1 MPKWS
6 IETIPSHATLE
17 TRKIL
22 KLLPRIHASLAELK
36 GVAASIP
43 SQSILINTLALQEAR
58 DSSAIE
64 NIITTQDALFK
75 AELNLKSF
83 GDLAA
88 KEVQNYNR
96 ALQKG
101 VALVKSRGL
110 ITNSIILEIQEEIE
124 RNNAGFRKVPGTELK
139 NAVTG
144 ATIYTP
150 PQDYDT
156 IMRLMGDLQDYIN
169 DDEINDYDP
178 LVKMAVIHYQFESI
192 HPFYDGN
199 GRTGRIINILY
210 LIMRGLLSLP
220 ILYHSS
226 YIITNKNEYYRLFQE
241 VREQNKWEDWILF
254 MVKGIGETAIQ
265 TINKINSI
273 RELMRRMK
281 VDVRNQNKFYSQD
294 LMNTLFQ
301 HPYTKIEFVMRDLQV
316 SRLTAA
322 NYLNTLA
329 SQGYLRKDKLG
340 KSNYYVNEKLMEI
353 LNKN

>member
-1 MPKWS
+1 MPTWS
-6 IETIPSHATLE
+6 IESIPNHATLE

-22 KLLPRIHASLAELK
+22 KILPQVHASLAELK

-43 SQSILINTLALQEAR
+43 SQSILMNTLALQEAR

-75 AELNLKSF
+75 AELDLKSF

-101 VALVKSRGL
+101 VSLVKSRGL
-110 ITNSIILEIQEEIE
+110 ITNSTIIDIQEEIE
-124 RNNAGFRKVPGTELK
+124 RNNAGFRRVPGTELK
-139 NAVTG
+139 NAITG

-156 IMRLMGDLQDYIN
+156 IMRLMADLQNYIN

-178 LVKMAVIHYQFESI
+178 LVKMAIIHYQFESI

-210 LIMRGLLSLP
+210 LIMRGLLNLP

-226 YIITNKNEYYRLFQE
+226 YIINYKSEYYRLFQE
-241 VREQNKWEDWILF
+241 VREQNQWENWILF
-254 MVKGIGETAIQ
+254 MVRGVGETAIR
-265 TINKINSI
+265 TIEKINAI
-273 RELMRRMK
+273 RNLMRQMK
-281 VDVRNQNKFYSQD
+281 SEIRKENKFYSQD
-294 LMNTLFQ
+294 LLNTLFQ
-301 HPYTKIEFVMRDLQV
+301 HPYTKIEFVMRDLHV

-329 SQGYLRKDKLG
+329 QQGFLRKDKLG
-340 KSNYYVNEKLMEI
+340 KSNYYVNEELMKI